1 LTRIGNEIEI
11 SIRDTGIGID
21 KRFLPYVFDRFRQA
35 DSTSTRKFGGL
46 GLGLAIVRH
55 MVELHGGS
63 VSASSPGLGQGSLFT
78 VRLPLALPASLQQAK
93 TPALEPESSET
104 SKRTK
109 SENRLPLA
117 GSRVLVVDDDSD
129 TRDVLRFIL
138 DQYGASVV
146 TAASTNEALDVL
158 DHERPGVILS
168 DLAMPGQ
175 DGYELI
181 AKVRQ
186 REPERGGNIP
196 AVALSAYARIEDRL
210 RALDAGFQKHVS
222 KPIDPD
228 ELVAI
233 VASLALKNGEA
244 RLQEKCSAGL
254 PAREKEVDM
263 ITGKNPRVLSSST
276 ICSDRVKNA
285 AGEDLGKIEDL
296 MIDLD
301 SGRIAYAVLS
311 FGGFLKM
318 GNKLFAVPW
327 QALTVDTVQK
337 VLVLNVD
344 KTVLERAPG
353 FDKENWPDMADP
365 TFGRSI
371 YKHYG
376 YRPYWEDVA

>member
-1 LTRIGNEIEI
+1 MDETKAV
-11 SIRDTGIGID
+11 T
-21 KRFLPYVFDRFRQA
+21 VF
-35 DSTSTRKFGGL
+35 
-46 GLGLAIVRH
+46 
-55 MVELHGGS
+55 
-63 VSASSPGLGQGSLFT
+63 
-78 VRLPLALPASLQQAK
+78 
-93 TPALEPESSET
+93 
-104 SKRTK
+104 
-109 SENRLPLA
+109 
-117 GSRVLVVDDDSD
+117 VVDDDSD
-129 TRDVLRFIL
+129 TRDVLRVIL

-146 TAASTNEALDVL
+146 TAGSTSEALDVL
-158 DHERPGVILS
+158 DHERPVVILS

-181 AKVRQ
+181 AKLRQ
-186 REPERGGNIP
+186 RTPERGGNIP

-210 RALDAGFQKHVS
+210 HALHAGFQKHVP
-222 KPIDPD
+222 KPVDPD

-233 VASLALKNGEA
+233 VASLADLKNGEA
-244 RLQEKCSAGL
+244 RLQEECSAGL
-254 PAREKEVDM
+254 PAREKEVHM

-276 ICSDRVKNA
+276 ICSDHVKNA

-327 QALTVDTVQK
+327 QALTVDTVKK

-344 KTVLERAPG
+344 KSVLERAPG

-371 YKHYG
+371 YQHYG